1 MAGASA
7 LLRAQVEPTNADA
20 QSALRALIQF
30 DGRIASSVSDAAVV
44 EQQAQLIISLIAAV
58 VAFACVGL
66 VGWLISG
73 TLVRRLRDLRQV
85 TLAIEQGEVEQRVE
99 VVGRDEIADVTA
111 SVNGMLDTIVGL
123 LDVTRRQNDAMVN
136 AAERLFADVR
146 VAGAGDLRVNA
157 SVSSDPIGMLA
168 NAFNFTVGRFR
179 RFVLRTQTAVE
190 QIEVMLRQQVD
201 RAETMLNISSANPRS
216 ASSFPLT
223 PRYGPR
229 TEMPQPASSVSLFMQ
244 TDRAHELVRQL
255 AREGAGAYARAAL
268 DYAEQAYLSAGR
280 LGQLAVAANLA
291 LAQRNAP
298 AIADVVRRQTDEVQY
313 LGELLTRIGKSVRTI
328 QRNATAGLAELDTAL
343 QDVANA
349 ARAQGGGARGADGAV
364 VNSARQEE
372 LLRLTTSYAQDA
384 IGLARHVLGITQ
396 EMRANAVPFR
406 LSPQPEESMLYT
418 PGTTEEY
425 GEFYQGYREY
435 PAGEGIAQ
443 PSGGA
448 RPSAPQPGRMSMPNR
463 VARTYTQE

>member
-1 MAGASA
+1 M
-7 LLRAQVEPTNADA
+7 
-20 QSALRALIQF
+20 
-30 DGRIASSVSDAAVV
+30 
-44 EQQAQLIISLIAAV
+44 
-58 VAFACVGL
+58 
-66 VGWLISG
+66 
-73 TLVRRLRDLRQV
+73 
-85 TLAIEQGEVEQRVE
+85 EQRVE

-168 NAFNFTVGRFR
+168 NAFNFTGGRFR
-179 RFVLRTQTAVE
+179 WFVLRTQTAVE

-223 PRYGPR
+223 PRDGPQ

-255 AREGAGAYARAAL
+255 AREGAATHARRSTMPSRRICRRGAWASSPWPPIWRWP
-268 DYAEQAYLSAGR
+268 SATRRRSRMWCGGR
-280 LGQLAVAANLA
+280 L
-291 LAQRNAP
+291 
-298 AIADVVRRQTDEVQY
+298 
-313 LGELLTRIGKSVRTI
+313 TRFSTSASSTLIGKSVQTI

-372 LLRLTTSYAQDA
+372 LCGSRRA
-384 IGLARHVLGITQ
+384 
-396 EMRANAVPFR
+396 MRR
-406 LSPQPEESMLYT
+406 T
-418 PGTTEEY
+418 
-425 GEFYQGYREY
+425 R
-435 PAGEGIAQ
+435 
-443 PSGGA
+443 
-448 RPSAPQPGRMSMPNR
+448 SAWRATCSASR
-463 VARTYTQE
+463 RRCARTRCHSA